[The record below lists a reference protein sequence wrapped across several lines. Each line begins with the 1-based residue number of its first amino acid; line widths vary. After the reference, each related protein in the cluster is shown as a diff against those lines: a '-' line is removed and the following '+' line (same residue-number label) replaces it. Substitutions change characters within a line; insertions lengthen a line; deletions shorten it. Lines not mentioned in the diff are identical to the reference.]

1 MLLGRVNYLASF
13 VADGFV
19 GITISGGNKYVM
31 FNRRR
36 RGVLKQA
43 LDRAR
48 DPELQELR
56 AMLTARQDQVAQLEL
71 ELSDTRAQLSRFEC
85 ELENRLGSLQRR
97 RDELESQLADEHR
110 RAAHRAQWRN
120 SDETPDLA
128 EDVVEQFRRTWTRKE
143 KPPEPAPAQQVDE
156 EMLEEL
162 KVFFRK
168 LAKRFHPDLT
178 TDPDEKR
185 KRART
190 MVKVNAAYAAQD
202 LAALQALAEIPLE
215 AEALPSKTREQLVAE
230 LGVEI
235 RRLDGVILDL
245 RHTLQQLTNSHL
257 VRLMLDATMAKR
269 AGRDMLADMA
279 VDLKVEIARLE
290 AELAAIG

>member
-1 MLLGRVNYLASF
+1 
-13 VADGFV
+13 
-19 GITISGGNKYVM
+19 M
-31 FNRRR
+31 FQRRR

-48 DPELQELR
+48 DPELQELQ
-56 AMLTARQDQVAQLEL
+56 AMIAVRQDKVAQLEL
-71 ELSDTRAQLSRFEC
+71 ELSDTRAQLSRFEY
-85 ELENRLGSLQRR
+85 ELENRLGGLQRR
-97 RDELESQLADEHR
+97 RDELEAQLADARR
-110 RAAHRAQWRN
+110 RAAYRAQWRD
-120 SDETPDLA
+120 SDDIPDLA

-143 KPPEPAPAQQVDE
+143 KPAEPAPVRQVDE
-156 EMLEEL
+156 TTLEEL
-162 KVFFRK
+162 KVSFRK

-178 TDPDEKR
+178 TDPNEKR

-215 AEALPSKTREQLVAE
+215 PETLPSKTREQVVAE
-230 LGVEI
+230 LRVEMK
-235 RRLDGVILDL
+235 RLDDVILDL
-245 RHTLQQLTNSHL
+245 KYTLQQLTNSHI

-279 VDLKVEIARLE
+279 INLKVEIARLE